1 MDSDEA
7 VIRAA
12 TWNVW
17 WRFGDAW
24 EQRERG
30 IVKTLRDLAPDIVGL
45 QESWELDGTSQAGV
59 LGEALGMHGAFVG
72 PGLPPIPDPLEHE
85 GQERVTMG
93 LGLLSRWPI
102 SDLVAHAMPS
112 SDRALVALVAS
123 IDHPLGPLYVIV
135 AALSWEPEKLDETG
149 EQILELARLAGNGSF
164 DGPLPVLVLAD
175 CNYDFTFAPL
185 AQLSET
191 MTDAWGAVNDAELDD
206 PRTLSETNRFAPPE
220 AVAQYN
226 HRIDHVLVRAG
237 ERGETVDVRDAWI
250 VRDEFDGLPPSDHY
264 LVVADIAV

>member
-1 MDSDEA
+1 
-7 VIRAA
+7 
-12 TWNVW
+12 
-17 WRFGDAW
+17 
-24 EQRERG
+24 
-30 IVKTLRDLAPDIVGL
+30 
-45 QESWELDGTSQAGV
+45 
-59 LGEALGMHGAFVG
+59 
-72 PGLPPIPDPLEHE
+72 
-85 GQERVTMG
+85 MG

-123 IDHPLGPLYVIV
+123 IDHPLGPLHVIV